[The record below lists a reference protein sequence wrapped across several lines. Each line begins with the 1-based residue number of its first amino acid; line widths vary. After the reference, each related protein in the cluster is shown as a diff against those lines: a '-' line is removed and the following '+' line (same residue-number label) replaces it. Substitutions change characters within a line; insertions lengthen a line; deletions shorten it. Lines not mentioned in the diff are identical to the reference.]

1 MPPLAGRG
9 DRLIAVILDTLLFT
23 VVVIPLTLFAGFSI
37 NDLLFYEIDGFGLDS
52 IRPMLA
58 GGTASLLVTGLQI
71 FLLARDGQT
80 VGKRLMGIRI
90 ASYASDQHPGFLR
103 IVGLRMFLPAVITS
117 IPCVG
122 FLFSLLNI
130 LFIFGS
136 EKRCLHDLIAG
147 TKVIRGPYPTYAG
160 QIDG

>member
-9 DRLIAVILDTLLFT
+9 DRLIAVILDTLLFSVI
-23 VVVIPLTLFAGFSI
+23 VVPLSLFAGFSI
-37 NDLLFYEIDGFGLDS
+37 NDFLFYEIDGFGLDS

-90 ASYASDQHPGFLR
+90 ASYASDQHPGFVR
-103 IVGLRMFLPAVITS
+103 IVGLRMFIPAVITA

-122 FLFSLLNI
+122 WLFSALNI

-136 EKRCLHDLIAG
+136 QKRCLHDLMAG
-147 TKVIRGPYPTYAG
+147 TKVIHGPYPT
-160 QIDG
+160 QDGLTDG

>member
-1 MPPLAGRG
+1 
-9 DRLIAVILDTLLFT
+9 
-23 VVVIPLTLFAGFSI
+23 
-37 NDLLFYEIDGFGLDS
+37 
-52 IRPMLA
+52 MLA
-58 GGTASLLVTGLQI
+58 GGTASLLVAGLQI

-90 ASYASDQHPGFLR
+90 ASYASDQNPGFLR
-103 IVGLRMFLPAVITS
+103 IVGLRMFLPAVIIS